1 MIQVW
6 RSPSTRLLR
15 GLENALDALRGAVE
29 DDVDLARLLDVAQ
42 QPLHLLLGVR
52 ALLRQL
58 PHRDLHVR
66 LRRRLQELLQPNL
79 FGSAVS
85 RQTFLLLNI
94 LLVQNVRIHE

>member
-58 PHRDLHVR
+58 PHRDLHVG
-66 LRRRLQELLQPNL
+66 LRRRLQQLLQPHL
-79 FGSAVS
+79 CRERGVKADLSLPEHTIGAKC
-85 RQTFLLLNI
+85 
-94 LLVQNVRIHE
+94 

>member
-1 MIQVW
+1 MD
-6 RSPSTRLLR
+6 SSLEFYLAARLLG
-15 GLENALDALRGAVE
+15 GLEDALDALRGAVE

-66 LRRRLQELLQPNL
+66 LRRRLEQLLQPNL
-79 FGSAVS
+79 FRERGVKADL
-85 RQTFLLLNI
+85 FLLNFCPKW
-94 LLVQNVRIHE
+94 